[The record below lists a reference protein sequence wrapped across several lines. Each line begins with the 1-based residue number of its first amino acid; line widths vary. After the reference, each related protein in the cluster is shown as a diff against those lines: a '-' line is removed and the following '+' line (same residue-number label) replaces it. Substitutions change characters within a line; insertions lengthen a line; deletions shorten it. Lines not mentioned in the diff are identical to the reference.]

1 MLSIR
6 HHYLSIYC
14 LSWQFTFGI
23 TKGMYLLILV
33 YSYCVLILEVEVAH
47 TITMLE
53 KKYTAFR
60 NKAVSIKKELIRY
73 FDHKKRLM

>member
-1 MLSIR
+1 M
-6 HHYLSIYC
+6 
-14 LSWQFTFGI
+14 
-23 TKGMYLLILV
+23 ILV

>member
-1 MLSIR
+1 M
-6 HHYLSIYC
+6 
-14 LSWQFTFGI
+14 
-23 TKGMYLLILV
+23 ILV

-73 FDHKKRLM
+73 FDQKPLRRLCYPIMVPIGESSNNSARYICK